1 MTHNKKQTIPTAIPV
16 EELAA
21 RFGITPNKLRLVI
34 GLAAAARYTVDL
46 GLGIRV
52 KVAILDEA
60 HLCDEAVMELAH
72 IGSLDSW
79 ETHQSLHAATPGN
92 EPEEGERKGVL
103 MYGLTAA
110 KYESIMTGVMT
121 DAYMAEIDAEI
132 EHELAIEASVNSAI
146 EQAGL

>member
-1 MTHNKKQTIPTAIPV
+1 MANTFSATTALAV

-21 RFGITPNKLRLVI
+21 HMRIHPNKLRLAI
-34 GLAAAARYTVDL
+34 GLAAAAKYTVDL

-72 IGSLDSW
+72 IESLDSW
-79 ETHQSLHAATPGN
+79 ETHQSLHAATPAN
-92 EPEEGERKGVL
+92 EPAEGERKSL
-103 MYGLTAA
+103 MYQLTAA
-110 KYESIMTGVMT
+110 EYESIMTGVMT
-121 DAYMAEIDAEI
+121 DAFMAEIDADI
-132 EHELAIEASVNSAI
+132 ERELAIEASVNSAI